1 MQTDRHEVVFLEF
14 PGENVENKFISNI
27 LIHWIYTSTTMYFLD
42 QYYPK
47 INIVKLRNKTK
58 VNGVFDFS
66 QQRINYIKITD
77 EIYHF

>member
-47 INIVKLRNKTK
+47 INIVQVTK
-58 VNGVFDFS
+58 
-66 QQRINYIKITD
+66 QK
-77 EIYHF
+77 